1 MRRFRQ
7 NGVMPAHPLGRWG
20 RARIVVFTVVAAL
33 ALAACGDDDE
43 GGDEPAGGATTT
55 GPAAQSEGGGPS
67 DETAIRTT
75 MVTYIKALAA
85 GDGATACA
93 QLTENGKRIAASV
106 PGAKADDCEA
116 VIDEIGGAL
125 KASDREKLG
134 EVQPED
140 VEVRVSGDTST
151 ATFRG
156 AQTAKLVRR
165 GERWLIDSY
174 GTRPGQPAEP
184 EDDPGEDVK
193 SVPFDRVEEKL
204 REALDKRYDMFR
216 YECPTA
222 GEMRVNQ
229 KVECRVTADGERGTA
244 QLELVPG
251 AYLRIRL
258 DVGGRLGFSQS
269 QVTP

>member
-1 MRRFRQ
+1 M
-7 NGVMPAHPLGRWG
+7 
-20 RARIVVFTVVAAL
+20 VFTVVAAL
-33 ALAACGDDDE
+33 ALAACGGDDE
-43 GGDEPAGGATTT
+43 GSDERGGGATTT
-55 GPAAQSEGGGPS
+55 GPATQSTGGGTS
-67 DETAIRTT
+67 DEAAIRTT
-75 MVTYIKALAA
+75 MVTYIKALAV

-93 QLTENGKRIAASV
+93 QLTEKGKRIAASA
-106 PGAKADDCEA
+106 PGAKADDCEG
-116 VIDEIGGAL
+116 VIDEVGAAF
-125 KASDREKLG
+125 KPSDRAKLG

-174 GTRPGQPAEP
+174 ATRPGGPAQP
-184 EDDPGEDVK
+184 EDDPAGDVK

-204 REALDKRYDMFR
+204 REALDRRYDMYR

-244 QLELVPG
+244 ELELARN

-269 QVTP
+269 QLRP